1 MLQPFGAGMRGWGC
15 SVFSAHL
22 LDESESGRRDLAV
35 LGLTEGVAWD
45 SPGGEGTVCPW
56 AERGGDTGRRGG
68 RRMRAL
74 RVRATMGRAGAPKP
88 EALAPIRDSPNI
100 PGSGDL
106 EREPPSG
113 LETPS

>member
-1 MLQPFGAGMRGWGC
+1 
-15 SVFSAHL
+15 
-22 LDESESGRRDLAV
+22 
-35 LGLTEGVAWD
+35 
-45 SPGGEGTVCPW
+45 
-56 AERGGDTGRRGG
+56 
-68 RRMRAL
+68 MRAL